1 MKVLIISKHTGRL
14 KTSPDPLGG
23 MDRWCFV
30 ETAFGEH
37 TQYESWD
44 YTEKVIRQPLTL
56 RSLWSGQNCRL
67 NKLPIWLSFS
77 VKLYPSYHLF
87 VLSPYM
93 AARSKG
99 EGTARELKKTK
110 KKLDESRRGRDRKQ
124 TKEQRSTPCSETIH
138 QRVWNLWLSL
148 LFVQQIQRE
157 REGWWYL
164 NLPADMLEVRR
175 TKKWKNRRE
184 GAP

>member
-37 TQYESWD
+37 RQNESWD
-44 YTEKVIRQPLTL
+44 YTEKVIRQQLTL

-77 VKLYPSYHLF
+77 VKLDPTYHLL
-87 VLSPYM
+87 VLNPICPQR
-93 AARSKG
+93 ARGKELPGS
-99 EGTARELKKTK
+99 LKKKK
-110 KKLDESRRGRDRKQ
+110 KKLDESQRGRDRKQ
-124 TKEQRSTPCSETIH
+124 TKEQKPTPRSETIH
-138 QRVWNLWLSL
+138 QSVWNLWLSL

-157 REGWWYL
+157 SEGWWYL
-164 NLPADMLEVRR
+164 NLPADMLEVRC
-175 TKKWKNRRE
+175 TKK
-184 GAP
+184 